1 MRIQIRPTATQR
13 PVKPTDPPHVISHG
27 RPPSRKNAP
36 NYARTS
42 DTAHTASSGARKLCT
57 RVNCVHNVE
66 QLRDDVA
73 RMTSAPGE
81 NTPPSTSKTF
91 RRAFD
96 DLIRGWGQH
105 ELWLQLGWQDI
116 KQRYRRS
123 TLGPLW
129 ITIATG
135 VMSLALGLLYSMLFQ
150 IDVAEFLPHVTVGF
164 IVWGFISGC
173 IKDGA
178 NVFIENEGLIKQLPS
193 ALSVHIYRLVW
204 RQTLFL
210 AHNMVI
216 WVILALIFR
225 IPITLNTLLFIP
237 GMALLLVNGV
247 WVAMFFGM
255 VATRFRD
262 VAPLLEALVQLLFYV
277 TPIVWTTRTLK
288 DQGGVVEKRAML
300 AEINPLF
307 HYLEIVRA
315 PLIDDPVATYHWL
328 IVIACTIVGVL
339 ITLLAMKQWR
349 FRVPYWV

>member
-1 MRIQIRPTATQR
+1 MQ
-13 PVKPTDPPHVISHG
+13 D
-27 RPPSRKNAP
+27 NE
-36 NYARTS
+36 
-42 DTAHTASSGARKLCT
+42 KL
-57 RVNCVHNVE
+57 
-66 QLRDDVA
+66 LADVS
-73 RMTSAPGE
+73 RMTSAA
-81 NTPPSTSKTF
+81 NHDTPASKSTTLG
-91 RRAFD
+91 AAGA
-96 DLIRGWGQH
+96 DLARGWGQY

-150 IDVAEFLPHVTVGF
+150 ISVREFLPHVTVGF

-193 ALSVHIYRLVW
+193 ALSVHVYRLVW
-204 RQTLFL
+204 RQLLFF

-216 WVILALIFR
+216 WLILILVFR
-225 IPITLNTLLFIP
+225 IPLGWDLLLFIP
-237 GMALLLVNGV
+237 ALALMIINGV
-247 WVAMFFGM
+247 WVTMLFGII
-255 VATRFRD
+255 ATRFRD

-277 TPIVWTTRTLK
+277 TPIVWTTKTLRE
-288 DQGGVVEKRAML
+288 QGGEVAQRARI
-300 AEINPLF
+300 AELNPLY

-315 PLIDDPVATYHWL
+315 PLIGEPLATYHWL
-328 IVIACTIVGVL
+328 IVLAGTVIGLFLAM
-339 ITLLAMKQWR
+339 LAMKFWR